1 MFDNTLSENNIVKY
15 IDSLKESMWPNGR
28 MKTGVERTTQDK
40 ERSRKAASEVLGTL
54 VPELA
59 SSVVGRQN
67 AQLAAK
73 KIEGTV
79 NNARLE

>member
-1 MFDNTLSENNIVKY
+1 
-15 IDSLKESMWPNGR
+15 
-28 MKTGVERTTQDK
+28 MKASVERTSKDK
-40 ERSRKAASEVLGTL
+40 EGSRKAASEVLSTL

-73 KIEGTV
+73 KIEGTI
-79 NNARLE
+79 NNTRLK